1 MEHCLSLM
9 CVKDMLSTLIERPRF
24 TWLDKSMDNNSYTY
38 FQNLAVFAIFITMSM
53 KRGYF
58 VKCFMDK

>member
-9 CVKDMLSTLIERPRF
+9 CAKDMISTLIERLTF

-38 FQNLAVFAIFITMSM
+38 FRNLAGFAIFITMSM